1 MLSDILVRTHM
12 EKEPEYMPVVHALFE
27 IQYDLLQDLKP
38 SSFVEVI
45 LCEYRSFQ
53 LYIPRTQCLCTSGK
67 G

>member
-1 MLSDILVRTHM
+1 M

-38 SSFVEVI
+38 SAFVEVI